1 MRRKSRSE
9 EEDEEG
15 EDEEGEEEETE
26 EKEGLFPVS
35 RFWFP
40 SIYLLSL
47 RCNENHIFATVT
59 QKKKQMTKKMN

>member
-1 MRRKSRSE
+1 MRRKSGSE
-9 EEDEEG
+9 EEDEGE
-15 EDEEGEEEETE
+15 EDEKGEKEETE

-59 QKKKQMTKKMN
+59 QKKQMTKKMH